1 MLMISKIKEAI
12 SNFQSAPSIQLMKI
26 MLTKATPRTR
36 MISLAMVM
44 LNRNIK
50 VTMTVMRMTMIK
62 IKATIRLTLAQ
73 ITWTDQLWPAFPFI
87 AILKEMITR
96 LLLMIM
102 LNMINFL
109 VAMMLLF
116 VILHLGYP

>member
-1 MLMISKIKEAI
+1 MINLVMA
-12 SNFQSAPSIQLMKI
+12 
-26 MLTKATPRTR
+26 
-36 MISLAMVM
+36 M
-44 LNRNIK
+44 LNTNIK
-50 VTMTVMRMTMIK
+50 GTIAMTLMTMIK

-116 VILHLGYP
+116 VTLHLGYP